1 MNNFKIEIEVKNGR
15 YKTTVATD
23 EEGTVLNTN
32 DFENLLVHILDPQT
46 DDERKFAN
54 NAALEV
60 LGYRQRGWAPIGE
73 PGEGR
78 IFNTSADLPAFTDDT
93 KIVEAIQ
100 LMTEAVNAGIVA
112 LDEYRASILPDGIY
126 GLPEPAKKTV
136 RR

>member
-1 MNNFKIEIEVKNGR
+1 MKNFKIEIEVKNGR
-15 YKTTVATD
+15 YKTTVVTNA
-23 EEGTVLNTN
+23 EGETKVTN
-32 DFENLLVHILDPQT
+32 DIENLLIFIVCPNT
-46 DDERKFAN
+46 RDEFVAMKK
-54 NAALEV
+54 AAYNV
-60 LGYRQRGWAPIGE
+60 IGYNTERWCSIGDFT
-73 PGEGR
+73 EGR
-78 IFNTSADLPAFTDDT
+78 IFNAAAFADDT